1 LTDSETPDPL
11 AFLFGGMTDETPAS
25 TASTASDG
33 PSAPAATD
41 APAAPVI
48 TPAAPVAPAEPPVY
62 RTRREMRAA
71 GGYLQEA
78 AAPTPAAAPDVVAPV
93 TASVPLILPAVAAEP
108 AVPSVPVTP
117 ADAAP
122 GVDAFAA
129 MFGQTAPVHDA
140 AASAAPVEPEP
151 AAPDLAMTGVEAPTS
166 RRALRAAR
174 TSFAASESV
183 RAPRTPRAPRGRA
196 AKAERAPRDPAASQQ
211 RKKLRERIT
220 AAGVMVLVGG
230 LFAALAL
237 PAYADS
243 GSGGVALVAAHSHG
257 SQALGVDASLDKAGT
272 ARDDY
277 GATSAEDLAALY
289 ASAVRQK
296 NLSAFLASGSAAQGN
311 DYPWPSELSRNQG
324 GGLSPLNYYYRECV
338 DFVAWRL
345 SRDAGSSP
353 GGPYRWNWSALT
365 PNGGNASQWLSAWQD
380 HGWPTGSTPQVGSVA
395 WFPGG
400 NHVAY
405 VSGILSTGMIVIDE
419 YNWGGAHEYDQRVI
433 DPSTVTFLY
442 APPK

>member
-25 TASTASDG
+25 PASTASDA
-33 PSAPAATD
+33 PSLAVPPT
-41 APAAPVI
+41 APAAP
-48 TPAAPVAPAEPPVY
+48 AAAPAEAPVY

-71 GGYLQEA
+71 GGYLQ
-78 AAPTPAAAPDVVAPV
+78 AAPTTSSIPV
-93 TASVPLILPAVAAEP
+93 IP
-108 AVPSVPVTP
+108 AVPVPAEGEV
-117 ADAAP
+117 P

-140 AASAAPVEPEP
+140 APIAEPVAAAPEV
-151 AAPDLAMTGVEAPTS
+151 AAPDLALPGVEAPTS
-166 RRALRAAR
+166 RRALRAAQ
-174 TSFAASESV
+174 TSFAAAS
-183 RAPRTPRAPRGRA
+183 RAPRDRGAQPERA
-196 AKAERAPRDPAASQQ
+196 AKPPRTPRDPAASQQ

-243 GSGGVALVAAHSHG
+243 GSGGVALVAARSHG
-257 SQALGVDASLDKAGT
+257 GQALGVDASLDKSGT
-272 ARDDY
+272 GRDDY
-277 GATSAEDLAALY
+277 TATSAEDLAALY

-345 SRDAGSSP
+345 SRDAGSSA
-353 GGPYRWNWSALT
+353 GGPYKWNWSTLT

-380 HGWPTGSTPQVGSVA
+380 HGWPTGSTPVVGSVA

-405 VSGILSTGMIVIDE
+405 VSGILSSGMIVIDE

>member
-1 LTDSETPDPL
+1 MTQSETPDPL
-11 AFLFGGMTDETPAS
+11 AFLFGGTTDTTLEASGS
-25 TASTASDG
+25 TAPDA
-33 PSAPAATD
+33 PSAP
-41 APAAPVI
+41 VVSQ
-48 TPAAPVAPAEPPVY
+48 APVAPVY
-62 RTRREMRAA
+62 RSRREMRAA
-71 GGYLQEA
+71 GGYLS
-78 AAPTPAAAPDVVAPV
+78 AAPSTSSIPVV
-93 TASVPLILPAVAAEP
+93 P
-108 AVPSVPVTP
+108 AVPVAP
-117 ADAAP
+117 AVEAP

-129 MFGQTAPVHDA
+129 MFGQTSPARDLAAPIEPAVVPEL
-140 AASAAPVEPEP
+140 SAAEPDL
-151 AAPDLAMTGVEAPTS
+151 AAPDLAAPDLSLPRVEAPTT
-166 RRALRAAR
+166 RRALRAAQ
-174 TSFAASESV
+174 TSYAASTRPPRDRGAGAAKSES
-183 RAPRTPRAPRGRA
+183 TPREAS
-196 AKAERAPRDPAASQQ
+196 ASQQ
-211 RKKLRERIT
+211 RRKLRERLT

-243 GSGGVALVAAHSHG
+243 GSGGVALVAARSHG
-257 SQALGVDASLDKAGT
+257 SQALGVDGSLDKAGT
-272 ARDDY
+272 GRDDY
-277 GATSAEDLAALY
+277 SATSAEDLAALY

-296 NLSAFLASGSAAQGN
+296 NLTAFLASGSASQGN

-353 GGPYRWNWSALT
+353 GGPYRWTWSQLT

-380 HGWPTGSTPQVGSVA
+380 HGWPTGSTPKVGSVA

-405 VSGILSTGMIVIDE
+405 VSGILSSGMIVIDE
-419 YNWGGAHEYDQRVI
+419 YNWGGTHEYDQRVI

-442 APPK
+442 APPA